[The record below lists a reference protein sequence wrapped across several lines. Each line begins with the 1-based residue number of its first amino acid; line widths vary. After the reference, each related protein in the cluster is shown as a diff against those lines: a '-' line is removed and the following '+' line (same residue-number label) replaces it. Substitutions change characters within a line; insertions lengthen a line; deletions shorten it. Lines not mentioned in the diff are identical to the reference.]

1 MKNAEHDA
9 WQRLAERIVPGSSLL
24 DVSELTGGVS
34 AQTTAIELAHPD
46 GVAERLVVR
55 MHGEVDRAANPQIA
69 RDEFRLLELLK
80 QQGLAV
86 PAPRFLDDSC
96 RIFPLPLLAIEFIDG
111 SADAAPSGDARF
123 AAQAARELARIHTLR
138 DAPQLAF
145 LPRQRPVVPA
155 PGRKLDSKLGEE
167 RIREALDS
175 HLPARQINSNTLLHG
190 DYWPGNLL
198 WNDGQLVA
206 VIDWEDARVGDPLAD
221 LANARLEIH
230 LARGRKTMER
240 FTAGYVA
247 LTDID
252 TSNLAWWD
260 LLAALHHCGRM
271 EGWGLDKRDLSRFT
285 RRHTR
290 FVDRAIERLPH

>member
-1 MKNAEHDA
+1 MTTAKPGE
-9 WQRLAERIVPGSSLL
+9 WQRLAERIAPGSQLISHR
-24 DVSELTGGVS
+24 ELAGGVS
-34 AQTTAIELAHPD
+34 AQTSAIEFAHPD
-46 GVAERLVVR
+46 GEIERLVVR

-96 RIFPLPLLAIEFIDG
+96 QIFPLPLLVIELIDG
-111 SADAAPSGDARF
+111 SEDAAPERDIEF
-123 AAQAARELARIHTLR
+123 TAQAARQLARIHAIG
-138 DAPQLAF
+138 DSPQLAF

-155 PGRKLDSKLGEE
+155 PSRKLDAKLGEE
-167 RIREALDS
+167 RIRTALDAN
-175 HLPARQINSNTLLHG
+175 LPARQINGNTLLHG

-230 LARGRKTMER
+230 LDRGRKAMER
-240 FTAGYVA
+240 FTAGYLA
-247 LTDID
+247 LTDLDI
-252 TSNLAWWD
+252 SNLAWWD
-260 LLAALHHCGRM
+260 LLAALHPCGRM
-271 EGWGLDKRDLSRFT
+271 AGWGLDKRETTRFV
-285 RRHTR
+285 RRHAR
-290 FVDRAIERLPH
+290 FVDRAIERLPR